1 MPKPDAAHLQTD
13 KELAKLE
20 KRIAKIYKEAAD
32 DLQST
37 IDDYFAKFVKR
48 DAKQKARLEAG
59 KITEQEYKQW
69 RLAQMGRGERFK
81 ALQSR
86 VAERY
91 TEANE
96 TAVRYVNDAT
106 PGIYSLNR
114 NYSAYTI
121 EKVAGNVGFDL
132 WDEQTVKRLIV
143 ENPEVMPYYPPEKA
157 LKRGIDLAYGKKQI
171 SASVTSSILQ
181 GKSIPGIA
189 KDLQTRIPDMN
200 KASAIRTARTAVT
213 GAQNAGRMDS
223 YVAAEKMG
231 IKVRKEWL
239 ATLDGRTRHSHAMLD
254 GQNADIDKPFKVDG
268 EEIMFPGDTS
278 APGYLVYNCF
288 VGETQIAS
296 DSKIVRSYKHTYN
309 GDLIEVKTACGIN
322 FTCTPNH
329 PILTPYGWVAAALLH
344 NGDNLVVTFDRN
356 TGSFRRNSNIKHI
369 HSSMKALYNSLQCFG
384 LMSRDS
390 TLRINFHGDI
400 PTTNVEVITKKWLLR
415 NNGNSGV
422 RQSINKF
429 LLKNANKPLMSQC
442 PLMKHFGSVCKAAF
456 RFISGKC
463 QTLAL
468 LWRSLLHP
476 NVHRF
481 RTVSGRDIGVTQD
494 TVNNLT
500 AKSETLGKVL
510 DGFSG
515 EIAVDKV
522 VSVKIIPSGQTATH
536 VYNLQTE
543 NGYYFVNSSIAQSK
557 SKCNG
562 IFAIAKNCRCTMVAA
577 VDGVDT
583 SNAQRRV
590 RNPETGK
597 NELVSDMTYQEWAG
611 WKKKTEFTPAKTTA
625 EAEAYAK
632 EHIFSGAYL
641 GKTSYKGVDVDMANG
656 INETLERIT
665 QKYGRKLSGIE
676 VVNPKT
682 AKGLKALGGSADAPF
697 ATNSL
702 NGMVYINKDIVKN
715 ANALKAYTDKGD
727 EAFKLVMANKGKLSG
742 KMRALAEIY
751 EKAGKDLV
759 DSSLEGMITHE
770 YGHYLAVA
778 INPKSDVVSKI
789 ADGMGEH
796 LVSGYSQHNVREY
809 LAECFTEYER
819 GDRSKLDPIV
829 IELFEGAIKR

>member
-32 DLQST
+32 DLQKT
-37 IDDYFAKFVKR
+37 IDDYFEKFVKR

-59 KITEQEYKQW
+59 EITEQEYKQW

-132 WDEQTVKRLIV
+132 WDERTVRRLIV
-143 ENPEVMPYYPPEKA
+143 DNPEVMPYYPPEKA

-181 GKSIPGIA
+181 GKSIPRIA
-189 KDLQTRIPDMN
+189 KDLQTRMPEMN
-200 KASAIRTARTAVT
+200 KSSAIRTARTAVT

-231 IKVRKEWL
+231 IKLKREWL
-239 ATLDGRTRHSHAMLD
+239 SVIDNRTRHAHAMLD
-254 GQNADIDKPFKVDG
+254 GQKAAMGEPFKVDG

-278 APGYLVYNCF
+278 APGYLVYNCRC
-288 VGETQIAS
+288 S
-296 DSKIVRSYKHTYN
+296 
-309 GDLIEVKTACGIN
+309 L
-322 FTCTPNH
+322 
-329 PILTPYGWVAAALLH
+329 VA
-344 NGDNLVVTFDRN
+344 D
-356 TGSFRRNSNIKHI
+356 
-369 HSSMKALYNSLQCFG
+369 
-384 LMSRDS
+384 
-390 TLRINFHGDI
+390 
-400 PTTNVEVITKKWLLR
+400 
-415 NNGNSGV
+415 
-422 RQSINKF
+422 
-429 LLKNANKPLMSQC
+429 
-442 PLMKHFGSVCKAAF
+442 
-456 RFISGKC
+456 
-463 QTLAL
+463 
-468 LWRSLLHP
+468 
-476 NVHRF
+476 
-481 RTVSGRDIGVTQD
+481 
-494 TVNNLT
+494 
-500 AKSETLGKVL
+500 
-510 DGFSG
+510 
-515 EIAVDKV
+515 
-522 VSVKIIPSGQTATH
+522 
-536 VYNLQTE
+536 
-543 NGYYFVNSSIAQSK
+543 
-557 SKCNG
+557 
-562 IFAIAKNCRCTMVAA
+562 

-590 RNPETGK
+590 RNQETGK
-597 NELVSDMTYQEWAG
+597 NELVSDMTYSEWAG
-611 WKKKTEFTPAKTTA
+611 WKKKTEFTPAKTTE

-641 GKTSYKGVDVDMANG
+641 GKTSYKGIDVDMANG

-665 QKYGRKLSGIE
+665 KKYGRKLSGIE

-715 ANALKAYTDKGD
+715 ANALKAYKDKGD

-778 INPKSDVVSKI
+778 INPKADVVSKI
-789 ADGMGEH
+789 ADGMGDH
-796 LVSGYSQHNVREY
+796 LISGYSQHNVREY

-829 IELFEGAIKR
+829 VELFEGAIKR